1 MILRAS
7 GLVAGLAAIA
17 LLAGSWVLP
26 SGCASRGARFDVDL
40 LPRIERGVTTR
51 AEIRAWFGR
60 PVSERAWGS
69 GGSTWRYFHEEET
82 RHDTG
87 MLRRIVRSIAS
98 IFGLRVFVP
107 PLDIAYTNTVR
118 HELEVFF
125 DDEGLVE
132 DYVYERE
139 ETPSKRVY

>member
-1 MILRAS
+1 MILRTS
-7 GLVAGLAAIA
+7 GLVAGLQAMV

-26 SGCASRGARFDVDL
+26 AGCASQGARFEADL

-60 PVSERAWGS
+60 PVSELL
-69 GGSTWRYFHEEET
+69 H
-82 RHDTG
+82 
-87 MLRRIVRSIAS
+87 
-98 IFGLRVFVP
+98 VFVP
-107 PLDIAYTNTVR
+107 PLDVAYTNTVR

-125 DDEGLVE
+125 DDEGRVE

-139 ETPSKRVY
+139 EIPSRRVY